1 VSQTDID
8 IEEVF
13 ADFVEDFGGIVSD
26 RASTRGNKP
35 ANADYIFHED
45 KIVAEMKLLKEDPFK
60 NKDWNKSFE
69 KKKRQWLD
77 SGRITLLELQRI
89 TQVNQLPANLYRDI
103 IKLYGRPIK
112 YQIERAN
119 KQIKATKETLN
130 LNDYKG
136 LVLIGSDG
144 NYFLQPRH
152 VRYFI
157 ASILDNELIYKS
169 INTVIYFTANV
180 VTTRPGDPTFTRL
193 WINLYRDKEHFQ
205 NVPLSFLKRLYE
217 GWVDFYKSVTGID
230 LAVLSEMNA
239 EGISENDQL
248 EQTNFLLLPTE
259 DS

>member
-1 VSQTDID
+1 MSNSDID

-26 RASTRGNKP
+26 RTPTKGNRS

-45 KIVAEMKLLKEDPFK
+45 KVVMEMKLLKENPFK
-60 NKDWNKSFE
+60 NKDWLKSFE
-69 KKKRQWLD
+69 KKKRQWLQTE
-77 SGRITLLELQRI
+77 RITPSDLRKI
-89 TQVNQLPANLYRDI
+89 TQVNQLPDALYRDI
-103 IKLYGRPIK
+103 SKLYGRPVK

-119 KQIKATKETLN
+119 KQIKAIKETLN
-130 LNDYKG
+130 LADYKG

-157 ASILDNELIYKS
+157 SNVLNNELLYKS
-169 INTVIYFTANV
+169 INTAIYFTANV

-193 WINLYRDKEHFQ
+193 WINLYRDKTHFE

-217 GWVDFYKSVTGID
+217 GWVGFFKNVTGLD
-230 LAVLSEMNA
+230 RAVLSEMNA
-239 EGISENDQL
+239 EGITEEDQL
-248 EQTNFLLLPTE
+248 DNTNFLMPSDE